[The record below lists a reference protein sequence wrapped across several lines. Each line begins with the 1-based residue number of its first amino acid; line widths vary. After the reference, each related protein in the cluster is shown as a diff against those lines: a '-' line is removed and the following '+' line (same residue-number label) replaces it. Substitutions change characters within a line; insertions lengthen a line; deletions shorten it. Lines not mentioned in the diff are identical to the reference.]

1 MVLAYLGLLCIYYF
15 ERFLTSKHVTKIRIP
30 RLSDSYDVHHDVPL
44 QPRLVC
50 YTAPK
55 QPYPQK

>member
-1 MVLAYLGLLCIYYF
+1 MFNAWLNPARLINKN
-15 ERFLTSKHVTKIRIP
+15 T
-30 RLSDSYDVHHDVPL
+30 RLSDSYDVHDAPL
-44 QPRLVC
+44 QPQPVC